1 MSENQQNDAPPIDR
15 WRLDALL
22 ETPVKG
28 KLWGLPSIAAFLG
41 VSKATARR
49 WARHQEVP
57 IYQPP
62 GTKAYCA
69 FQSELRAW
77 QRSKPLN

>member
-1 MSENQQNDAPPIDR
+1 MSEQPLHDAPPIDR

-41 VSKATARR
+41 VSQDTARR
-49 WARHQEVP
+49 WARHPEVP

-62 GTKAYCA
+62 GTRSYCA
-69 FQSELRAW
+69 FQSELRSW
-77 QRSKPLN
+77 QRSKRQD

>member
-1 MSENQQNDAPPIDR
+1 MTETPLDDAPPIDR

-22 ETPVKG
+22 EGPVRG
-28 KLWGLPSIAAFLG
+28 KLWGLPSIAQCLG

-49 WARHQEVP
+49 WARHPSVP

-62 GTKAYCA
+62 GTTTYCA
-69 FQSELRAW
+69 FENELRSW
-77 QRSKPLN
+77 QRTKPLN